1 MTPFDFINE
10 INHGKKNLMADDI
23 DRQVEKKYKP
33 FIVNRGLSYF
43 MDTVFDANEMNIRPN
58 IENKLQFEYLLNN
71 IRQKKR
77 FSKWHKADENELL
90 TMLMEYYSFNIHRA
104 KEALPLHSKEQL
116 EHIRKIHDKGEL
128 KGA

>member
-104 KEALPLHSKEQL
+104 KEALPFHSKEQL
-116 EHIRKIHDKGEL
+116 EHIRKILDNMF
-128 KGA
+128 

>member
-1 MTPFDFINE
+1 MTPIDFINE

-104 KEALPLHSKEQL
+104 KEALPLHSKAQL
-116 EHIRKIHDKGEL
+116 EHIRKILDKGEL

>member
-71 IRQKKR
+71 IRQK
-77 FSKWHKADENELL
+77 
-90 TMLMEYYSFNIHRA
+90 
-104 KEALPLHSKEQL
+104 
-116 EHIRKIHDKGEL
+116 
-128 KGA
+128 

>member
-43 MDTVFDANEMNIRPN
+43 MDTIFDANEMNIRPN

-104 KEALPLHSKEQL
+104 KEALPLL
-116 EHIRKIHDKGEL
+116 E
-128 KGA
+128 